1 MIDYLFINQI
11 SFMSNTQKIV
21 LVDGSSYLFRAF
33 HALPQLTNRQGE
45 PTGAIFGVINMLK
58 KLPKQLN
65 TDHIAVVF
73 DAKGK
78 NFRHD
83 LYPEYK
89 ANRKAMADELR
100 VQISPVH
107 EMVQKL
113 GFPLIVIDAVEAD
126 DVIGTLAKRFAKEGH
141 EVVISTGDKD
151 MAQLVDGHIT
161 LMDTM
166 KNEITDREKVIA
178 KFGVTPEQIIDYLAL
193 MGDTSDNIPGV
204 PKVGPKTAVKWL
216 AEYQSLQGV
225 MANADKISG
234 KVGENLRESIDFL
247 PLSYQL
253 ATIKC
258 DLDLPY
264 TVQDML
270 CVKPDIDYLKKAF
283 TQYEFKGWLR
293 ELEHEA
299 NIVSD
304 AQSDSVESVDAQ
316 STLNYQIILT
326 EEDFNTFYAELVKAK
341 VFAFDTETDS
351 LDTFNV
357 RLVGM
362 SFSLKPHHA
371 VYIPLQHDYDDA
383 PTQLALDWV
392 VNKVKPILE
401 DDQMAKI
408 AQNAKFDLKV
418 LSTVGINV
426 KGVKYDTMLESYV
439 LNSSA
444 TRHDMDSLANHYLN
458 VKTVSFEELA
468 GKGKN
473 QLTFNQIDIAKAGF
487 YAAEDADITYRLH
500 ERIWDELKAID
511 SLREL
516 YVKEELPVSFV
527 IDRMERIGV
536 KVDADLL
543 KAQSASL
550 TTKIAQLE
558 KECIQ
563 LAGEE
568 FNLSSPKQLREIL
581 YDKMGLPILKKTQ
594 GGLASTAEDA
604 LQELAEIYDLP
615 KLIIEHRHLVKLKTT
630 YTDKLPL
637 MINSKTSRVHTS
649 YQQAVTSTGRL
660 SSTEPNLQNIPIRSS
675 VGREIRKAF
684 IAKKG
689 YKILAADYSQVELR
703 IMAHLSQDPN
713 LLHAFQQGL
722 DVHRATAAETLGIKT
737 DDVTPEQ
744 RRQAKAVNFGLIYG
758 MSAFGLAKQLGIP
771 RGEAQ
776 EYIDI
781 YFARYPGV
789 KRYMEDAKA
798 YAMQHGFVETIFGR
812 RLHLPEI
819 NSRNMAKKRA
829 AERVAINAPMQGSAA
844 DIIKRAMILIDEWI
858 IKENIDARMIMQVH
872 DELVFEVKDDQVE
885 KISKEIKQFM
895 ESAALLQVPLIVDVG
910 VGDNWDE
917 AH

>member
-1 MIDYLFINQI
+1 
-11 SFMSNTQKIV
+11 MSNTQKIV

-107 EMVQKL
+107 DMVQKL

-126 DVIGTLAKRFAKEGH
+126 DVIGTLAKRFANEGH

-270 CVKPDIDYLKKAF
+270 CVKPDVDYLKKAF
-283 TQYEFKGWLR
+283 IQYEFKGWLR
-293 ELEHEA
+293 ELEHEE

-304 AQSDSVESVDAQ
+304 AQKTRVEPIDAQ
-316 STLNYQIILT
+316 ATLNYQIILT
-326 EEDFNTFYAELVKAK
+326 EEDFNAFYAELAKAK

-362 SFSLKPHHA
+362 SFALKPHHA
-371 VYIPLQHDYDDA
+371 VYIPLQHDYDNA
-383 PTQLALDWV
+383 STQLALDWV

-401 DDQMAKI
+401 DGQVAKI

-444 TRHDMDSLANHYLN
+444 TRHDMDSLAHHYLG

-500 ERIWDELKAID
+500 ERIWNELETID

-516 YVKEELPVSFV
+516 YIKEELPVSFV
-527 IDRMERIGV
+527 IDRMERVGV

-550 TTKIAQLE
+550 TEKIAQLE
-558 KECIQ
+558 KECIE
-563 LAGEE
+563 LAGES

-594 GGLASTAEDA
+594 GGQASTAEDA

-615 KLIIEHRHLVKLKTT
+615 KLIMEHRHLVKLKTT

-722 DVHRATAAETLGIKT
+722 DVHRATAAETLGIKA

-758 MSAFGLAKQLGIP
+758 MGAFGLAKQLGIP

-872 DELVFEVKDDQVE
+872 DELVFEVKEDQVDR
-885 KISKEIKQFM
+885 ISKEVKQFM

>member
-1 MIDYLFINQI
+1 
-11 SFMSNTQKIV
+11 MSNTQKIV

-141 EVVISTGDKD
+141 EVIISTGDKD
-151 MAQLVDGHIT
+151 MAQLVDAHIT

-166 KNEITDREKVIA
+166 KNEITDCEKVIA

-283 TQYEFKGWLR
+283 TQYEFNGWLR

-357 RLVGM
+357 CLVGM

-401 DDQMAKI
+401 DDQVAKI

-550 TTKIAQLE
+550 TAKIAQLE
-558 KECIQ
+558 KECIK
-563 LAGEE
+563 LAGED

-594 GGLASTAEDA
+594 GGQASTAEDA

-722 DVHRATAAETLGIKT
+722 DVHCATAAETLGIKA

-758 MSAFGLAKQLGIP
+758 MGAFGLAKQLGIP

-872 DELVFEVKDDQVE
+872 DELVFEVKEDQLE
-885 KISKEIKQFM
+885 RIGKEIKQFM

>member
-1 MIDYLFINQI
+1 MA
-11 SFMSNTQKIV
+11 NTQKIV

-100 VQISPVH
+100 AQISPVH
-107 EMVQKL
+107 EIVQKL
-113 GFPLIVIDAVEAD
+113 GFPLIIVDSVEAD

-151 MAQLVDGHIT
+151 MAQLVDAHIT

-166 KNEITDREKVIA
+166 KNEITNREKVIA
-178 KFGVTPEQIIDYLAL
+178 KFGVNPEQIIDYLAL
-193 MGDTSDNIPGV
+193 MGDPSDNIPGV

-216 AEYQSLQGV
+216 SEYQSLQGV
-225 MANADKISG
+225 IKNADKIAG
-234 KVGENLRESIDFL
+234 KVGENLRESLAFL
-247 PLSYQL
+247 PLSYKL

-264 TVQDML
+264 TVDDML
-270 CVKPDIDYLKKAF
+270 CVHPDVDYLKKAF

-293 ELEHEA
+293 DLEQQSNIMTDTQNHE
-299 NIVSD
+299 
-304 AQSDSVESVDAQ
+304 VESINVT
-316 STLNYQIILT
+316 SSLNYQILLT
-326 EEDFNTFYAELVKAK
+326 EEDFSAFYDEFKKADI
-341 VFAFDTETDS
+341 FAFDTETDS

-357 RLVGM
+357 RLVGI
-362 SFSLKPHHA
+362 SFALKPYHA
-371 VYIPLQHDYDDA
+371 VYIPLQHDYDNA
-383 PTQLALDWV
+383 PIQLSLDWV
-392 VNKVKPILE
+392 VHKIKPILE
-401 DDQMAKI
+401 NDQIAKI

-418 LSTVGINV
+418 LSTVGINA

-439 LNSSA
+439 LNSSV
-444 TRHDMDSLANHYLN
+444 TRHDMDSLANHYLQ

-500 ERIWDELKAID
+500 ERIWHTLKDID

-516 YVKEELPVSFV
+516 YIKEELPVSFV

-543 KAQSASL
+543 KAQSMSL
-550 TTKIAQLE
+550 AEKITQLE
-558 KECIQ
+558 KECIE
-563 LAGEE
+563 LAGQT

-581 YDKMGLPILKKTQ
+581 YDQMGLPILKKTQ
-594 GGLASTAEDA
+594 GGQASTAEDA
-604 LQELAEIYDLP
+604 LQELAEIYDFP
-615 KLIIEHRHLVKLKTT
+615 KLIMEHRHLTKLKTT

-649 YQQAVTSTGRL
+649 YQQAITSTGRL

-675 VGREIRKAF
+675 IGREIRKAF
-684 IAKKG
+684 IAEKG

-722 DVHRATAAETLGIKT
+722 DVHRATAAETLGIKP
-737 DDVTPEQ
+737 DDVTSEQ

-758 MSAFGLAKQLGIP
+758 MGAFGLAKQLGIP

-789 KRYMEDAKA
+789 KRYMEDAKV

-844 DIIKRAMILIDEWI
+844 DIIKRAMILIDKWI
-858 IKENIDARMIMQVH
+858 IKEHIDARMIMQVH
-872 DELVFEVKDDQVE
+872 DELVFEVKEDQIE
-885 KISKEIKQFM
+885 KVGKEIKQFM
-895 ESAALLQVPLIVDVG
+895 ESAVLLKVPLIADVG

>member
-1 MIDYLFINQI
+1 
-11 SFMSNTQKIV
+11 MSNTQKIV

-65 TDHIAVVF
+65 TDYIAVVF

-83 LYPEYK
+83 LYPQYK

-100 VQISPVH
+100 AQISPVH

-141 EVVISTGDKD
+141 EVIISTGDKD
-151 MAQLVDGHIT
+151 MAQLVDAHIT

-178 KFGVTPEQIIDYLAL
+178 KFGVSPEQIIDYLAL

-225 MANADKISG
+225 IENAGKISG

-270 CVKPDIDYLKKAF
+270 CVKPDVDYLKKAF

-293 ELEHEA
+293 ELEHEE

-304 AQSDSVESVDAQ
+304 AQKTGVEPVDAQ
-316 STLNYQIILT
+316 STLNYQIILM

-362 SFSLKPHHA
+362 SFALKPHHA
-371 VYIPLQHDYDDA
+371 VYIPLQHDYDNA

-401 DDQMAKI
+401 DDQVAKI

-444 TRHDMDSLANHYLN
+444 TRHDMDSLAHHYLG

-473 QLTFNQIDIAKAGF
+473 QLTFNQIDITKAGF

-500 ERIWDELKAID
+500 ERIWSELETVD

-516 YVKEELPVSFV
+516 YIKEELPVSFV
-527 IDRMERIGV
+527 IDRMERTGV

-543 KAQSASL
+543 KAQSESL
-550 TTKIAQLE
+550 MAKIAQLE
-558 KECIQ
+558 KECIE
-563 LAGEE
+563 LAGET

-594 GGLASTAEDA
+594 GGQASTAEDA

-615 KLIIEHRHLVKLKTT
+615 KLIMEHRHLVKLKTT

-637 MINSKTSRVHTS
+637 MINNKTSRVHTS

-722 DVHRATAAETLGIKT
+722 DVHRATAAETLGIKA

-758 MSAFGLAKQLGIP
+758 MGAFGLAKQLGIP

-798 YAMQHGFVETIFGR
+798 YAMQHGFIETIFGR

-858 IKENIDARMIMQVH
+858 IKENVDARMIMQVH

>member
-1 MIDYLFINQI
+1 
-11 SFMSNTQKIV
+11 MSNTQKIV

-100 VQISPVH
+100 AQISPVH

-126 DVIGTLAKRFAKEGH
+126 DVIGTLAKRFASQGH
-141 EVVISTGDKD
+141 EIVISTGDKD
-151 MAQLVDGHIT
+151 MAQLVDTHIT
-161 LMDTM
+161 LIDTM

-193 MGDTSDNIPGV
+193 VGDTSDNIPGV

-225 MANADKISG
+225 IDNADKISG
-234 KVGENLRESIDFL
+234 KVGENLRDSIGFL

-258 DLDLPY
+258 DLELPY
-264 TVQDML
+264 KVQDML
-270 CVKPDIDYLKKAF
+270 CVKPDVGYLKKAF

-293 ELEHEA
+293 ELEYQA
-299 NIVSD
+299 SIVTD
-304 AQSDSVESVDAQ
+304 APNNPVEPVDAQ
-316 STLNYQIILT
+316 STLNYQVILT
-326 EEDFNTFYAELVKAK
+326 KDDFNAFYAELAEAEI
-341 VFAFDTETDS
+341 FSFDTETDS

-362 SFSLKPHHA
+362 SFALKPHHA
-371 VYIPLQHDYDDA
+371 VYIPLQHDYEGA
-383 PTQLALDWV
+383 PIQLPLEWV

-401 DDQMAKI
+401 DDQVAKI

-418 LSTVGINV
+418 LSSVGINV

-444 TRHDMDSLANHYLN
+444 TRHDMDSLANHYLQI
-458 VKTVSFEELA
+458 KTVSFTELA

-473 QLTFNQIDIAKAGF
+473 QLTFNQIDITKAGF

-500 ERIWDELKAID
+500 ERIWTELKYID
-511 SLREL
+511 SLRQL
-516 YVKEELPVSFV
+516 YIKEELPVSFV

-550 TTKIAQLE
+550 TAKIAQLE
-558 KECIQ
+558 KECIE
-563 LAGEE
+563 LAGED

-581 YDKMGLPILKKTQ
+581 YDKMSLPILKKTQ
-594 GGLASTAEDA
+594 GGQASTAEDA

-675 VGREIRKAF
+675 VGRQIRKAF
-684 IAKKG
+684 IAEKG

-722 DVHRATAAETLGIKT
+722 DVHRATAAETLGIKP

-758 MSAFGLAKQLGIP
+758 MGAFGLAKQLGIP

-819 NSRNMAKKRA
+819 NSRNMAKRRA
-829 AERVAINAPMQGSAA
+829 SERVAINAPMQGSAA

-858 IKENIDARMIMQVH
+858 INENIDARMIMQVH
-872 DELVFEVKDDQVE
+872 DELVFEVKEDQIE
-885 KISKEIKQFM
+885 QMSKEIKQFM

-910 VGDNWDE
+910 IGNNWDE

>member
-1 MIDYLFINQI
+1 
-11 SFMSNTQKIV
+11 MSNTQKIV

-83 LYPEYK
+83 LYPQYK

-107 EMVQKL
+107 DMVQKL

-225 MANADKISG
+225 MENADKISG

-270 CVKPDIDYLKKAF
+270 CVKPDVDYLKRAF

-304 AQSDSVESVDAQ
+304 AQKTGVETIDTQ

-326 EEDFNTFYAELVKAK
+326 EEDFNTFYTELVKAK

-362 SFSLKPHHA
+362 SFALKPHHA
-371 VYIPLQHDYDDA
+371 VYIPLQHDYDNA

-401 DDQMAKI
+401 DDQVAKI

-444 TRHDMDSLANHYLN
+444 TRHDMDSLAHHYLG

-500 ERIWDELKAID
+500 ERIWSELETVD

-516 YVKEELPVSFV
+516 YIKEELPVSFV

-550 TTKIAQLE
+550 TAKIFQLE
-558 KECIQ
+558 KECIE
-563 LAGEE
+563 LAGET

-594 GGLASTAEDA
+594 GGQASTAEDA

-615 KLIIEHRHLVKLKTT
+615 KLIMEHRHLVKLKTT

-722 DVHRATAAETLGIKT
+722 DVHRATAAETLGIKA

-758 MSAFGLAKQLGIP
+758 MGAFGLAKQLGIP

-812 RLHLPEI
+812 RLYLPEI

>member
-1 MIDYLFINQI
+1 
-11 SFMSNTQKIV
+11 MSNTQKIV
-21 LVDGSSYLFRAF
+21 LVDGSSYIFRAF

-126 DVIGTLAKRFAKEGH
+126 DVIGTLAKRFSNEGH

-151 MAQLVDGHIT
+151 MAQLVDEHIT

-225 MANADKISG
+225 MANADKILG

-258 DLDLPY
+258 DLDIPY

-270 CVKPDIDYLKKAF
+270 CVKPDVDYLKKAF

-293 ELEHEA
+293 ELEHEE
-299 NIVSD
+299 NIMSD
-304 AQSDSVESVDAQ
+304 AQKTRVEPVDAQ
-316 STLNYQIILT
+316 ATLNYQIILT
-326 EEDFNTFYAELVKAK
+326 EEDFNTFYAELAKAK

-357 RLVGM
+357 RLIGM
-362 SFSLKPHHA
+362 SFALKPHHA
-371 VYIPLQHDYDDA
+371 VYIPLQHDYDNA

-401 DDQMAKI
+401 DDQVAKI

-444 TRHDMDSLANHYLN
+444 TRHDMDSLANYYLG

-473 QLTFNQIDIAKAGF
+473 QLTFNQIDITKAGF

-500 ERIWDELKAID
+500 ERIWNELETID

-516 YVKEELPVSFV
+516 YIKEELPVSFV
-527 IDRMERIGV
+527 IDRMERVGV

-550 TTKIAQLE
+550 TEKIAQLE
-558 KECIQ
+558 KECIE
-563 LAGEE
+563 LAGET

-594 GGLASTAEDA
+594 GGQASTAEDA

-615 KLIIEHRHLVKLKTT
+615 KLIMEHRHLVKLKTT

-637 MINSKTSRVHTS
+637 MINNKTSRVHTS

-722 DVHRATAAETLGIKT
+722 DVHRATAAETLGIKA

-758 MSAFGLAKQLGIP
+758 MGAFGLAKQLGIP

-872 DELVFEVKDDQVE
+872 DELVFEVKEDQVDR
-885 KISKEIKQFM
+885 ISKEVKQFM

-910 VGDNWDE
+910 VGNNWDE

>member
-1 MIDYLFINQI
+1 
-11 SFMSNTQKIV
+11 MSNTQKIV

-126 DVIGTLAKRFAKEGH
+126 DVIGTLAKRFAKEGY

-304 AQSDSVESVDAQ
+304 AQSDSEGPVDVQ

-362 SFSLKPHHA
+362 SFALRPHHA

-401 DDQMAKI
+401 DDQVAKI

-516 YVKEELPVSFV
+516 YIKEELPVSFV

-550 TTKIAQLE
+550 TAKIAQLE

-594 GGLASTAEDA
+594 GGQASTAEDA

-722 DVHRATAAETLGIKT
+722 DVHRATAAETLGIKA

-758 MSAFGLAKQLGIP
+758 MGAFGLAKQLGIP